1 MTQAFSLPWHP
12 FSVLPLAIPAYLG
25 LTVKGQGRQGY
36 FQPFTWLFFRSQPS
50 TMTSEMPP
58 ILGPSLC
65 WLSFVLK
72 SLRTTPL
79 FHIAILCSCLRDP
92 WWVSPFSSQ
101 GIISIGQSYT
111 CWQIGHGSLSLNTH
125 EHWVNR
131 GTCSR
136 NGGNS
141 IWKTLWNLHEMNP
154 PPIVFN
160 FVIYVE

>member
-12 FSVLPLAIPAYLG
+12 FSALPLAIPAYLG
-25 LTVKGQGRQGY
+25 LTGLLS

-50 TMTSEMPP
+50 IMMSEMPL

-65 WLSFVLK
+65 WLSFVPK
-72 SLRTTPL
+72 SLSPTPL
-79 FHIAILCSCLRDP
+79 FHIAILCSCSRDP
-92 WWVSPFSSQ
+92 WWISPFSSQ
-101 GIISIGQSYT
+101 EIISIGQSYT

-141 IWKTLWNLHEMNP
+141 IWKTPWNLHEMKTLHS
-154 PPIVFN
+154 I
-160 FVIYVE
+160 